1 MSDRYHLPCRPHVL
15 IASVVFVLALITVAS
30 TSWARPTFFS
40 NVCAACH
47 TDDTPTCNACHEH
60 RGTVT
65 ASADQAEYAPG
76 ELVTV
81 TMNGGWESGWIRG
94 LLYDQDDNEVDRA
107 TGPTGTGNDGQGNG
121 VTFPVT
127 LQAAAPMT
135 PGQYTWQAA
144 WFGSINNTG
153 ATHGEYRRP
162 VTITVVDD
170 QADVGDEDVPGGQNR
185 YVGWGELKRE
195 YR

>member
-1 MSDRYHLPCRPHVL
+1 MFDRHQLSGRPRFL
-15 IASVVFVLALITVAS
+15 IASTFLILASITLVS
-30 TSWARPTFFS
+30 TSWARPTFFN
-40 NVCAACH
+40 NVCATCH

-65 ASADQAEYAPG
+65 AVADQAEYAPG
-76 ELVTV
+76 ELVTI

-107 TGPTGTGNDGQGNG
+107 TGPTGTGNDGQGTG

-127 LQAAAPMT
+127 LQAPAPMAA
-135 PGQYTWQAA
+135 GQYTWQAA
-144 WFGSINNTG
+144 WFGSLNNTG

-162 VTITVVDD
+162 VTITVVQDNSD
-170 QADVGDEDVPGGQNR
+170 AGDEENPAPGDRN
-185 YVGWGELKRE
+185 VSWGELKRD